1 LGHPPPLEGRRE
13 GRREEARWKLVI
25 QRPVGA
31 EQAAAAASLTNTQLA
46 HKAAAGVHA
55 GIIAEE
61 RVACARPG
69 IAGGRSY
76 SVSHSKA
83 SAWLP
88 VLDLL
93 YGYFGIDDTDDPP
106 RRREKVRAT
115 LAALDPT
122 LRDTLPHLFA

>member
-1 LGHPPPLEGRRE
+1 M
-13 GRREEARWKLVI
+13 
-25 QRPVGA
+25 
-31 EQAAAAASLTNTQLA
+31 
-46 HKAAAGVHA
+46 
-55 GIIAEE
+55 
-61 RVACARPG
+61 
-69 IAGGRSY
+69 
-76 SVSHSKA
+76 SHSKA

-122 LRDTLPHLFA
+122 LRDTLPHLFALLEPQGTRLIEGVGISRIGMKPFERLDPECRPTAHLLWCHARSARDVRAGGRLPCDRSSA

>member
-1 LGHPPPLEGRRE
+1 
-13 GRREEARWKLVI
+13 
-25 QRPVGA
+25 
-31 EQAAAAASLTNTQLA
+31 
-46 HKAAAGVHA
+46 
-55 GIIAEE
+55 
-61 RVACARPG
+61 
-69 IAGGRSY
+69 
-76 SVSHSKA
+76 VSHSKA